1 MLFCISSI
9 CFHLKCEYPSHGITL
24 QKFFTDLLYYKKEW
38 DSVLLNLILKD
49 FKVCLPTQPIRR
61 KTVTAKLQK
70 ACKQL
75 CSKIALIITIIIIYN
90 NNNDDNNNRAY
101 DNFIGLFIIFLR

>member
-9 CFHLKCEYPSHGITL
+9 CFHLKCEYASHGITL

-49 FKVCLPTQPIRR
+49 FKVCLPTQPISRQ
-61 KTVTAKLQK
+61 TVTAKLQK
-70 ACKQL
+70 AYIQL
-75 CSKIALIITIIIIYN
+75 CNKIALIITIIII
-90 NNNDDNNNRAY
+90 
-101 DNFIGLFIIFLR
+101 GLMTILFDYS